1 MGRQQRQQHQLDRG
15 SVVSRGRA
23 GESPARH
30 AYRITSGHSR
40 KLLEV
45 VMIDWLVGT
54 NGGVVPLILRL
65 TLAAVM
71 FPHGA
76 QKTLGWFGGN
86 GFRGTMAYFTKSGF
100 PPALAFLAVL
110 AEFLGP
116 LGLLTRVAALGIVVV
131 MLVAITV
138 HKRHGFFMNWL
149 GTQEG
154 EGVEYHLLA
163 LGVAVALLVNGAGAW
178 SIDALIAR

>member
-1 MGRQQRQQHQLDRG
+1 
-15 SVVSRGRA
+15 
-23 GESPARH
+23 
-30 AYRITSGHSR
+30 
-40 KLLEV
+40 
-45 VMIDWLVGT
+45 MIDWLVGT

-100 PPALAFLAVL
+100 PPALAFLAVM

-116 LGLLTRVAALGIVVV
+116 L
-131 MLVAITV
+131 
-138 HKRHGFFMNWL
+138 
-149 GTQEG
+149 
-154 EGVEYHLLA
+154 EYHLLA

>member
-1 MGRQQRQQHQLDRG
+1 
-15 SVVSRGRA
+15 
-23 GESPARH
+23 
-30 AYRITSGHSR
+30 
-40 KLLEV
+40 
-45 VMIDWLVGT
+45 MIDWLVGT

-100 PPALAFLAVL
+100 PPALAFLAVM

-116 LGLLTRVAALGIVVV
+116 LGLVIGLLTRVAALGIAVV

-163 LGVAVALLVNGAGAW
+163 LGVARSSSTAPAHGRSTRSSLADLRTRRPRYRRGDDGTSVRCSSLDGARW
-178 SIDALIAR
+178 SNRTCAAYFAKSR

>member
-1 MGRQQRQQHQLDRG
+1 VNLIR
-15 SVVSRGRA
+15 
-23 GESPARH
+23 PAKD
-30 AYRITSGHSR
+30 YSFYGQTTS
-40 KLLEV
+40 LCE
-45 VMIDWLVGT
+45 T
-54 NGGVVPLILRL
+54 CLRL
-65 TLAAVM
+65 VPAKIQIEGDNVFYLKRC
-71 FPHGA
+71 PEHGA

-86 GFRGTMAYFTKSGF
+86 GFRATMAYFTKSGF
-100 PPALAFLAVL
+100 PPALAFLAVM

-116 LGLLTRVAALGIVVV
+116 LGLAIGLLTRVAALSIAVV

-163 LGVAVALLVNGAGAW
+163 LGVAVALIVNGAGAW